1 MHQHIGAPPGCV
13 EVVITAKDADWLADL
28 IRALVDDRLAACG
41 QITDPLRTVY
51 RRDGKVQD
59 EPQARA
65 ALHTQTSSV
74 SDIVDR
80 IDRDHPGSVTNV
92 VAMQLIDGNDEYLRW
107 IVQETTPGAGE
118 PVATDRD
125 REGRAR
131 GRWFSGHHR

>member
-1 MHQHIGAPPGCV
+1 VHQHIGAPPVCV
-13 EVVITAKDADWLADL
+13 EVVITAKDAEWLADL
-28 IRALVDDRLAACG
+28 IRALVVDRLAACG
-41 QITDPLRTVY
+41 QITDPFRTIY

-65 ALHTQTSSV
+65 ALHTQTSLV

-92 VAMQLIDGNDEYLRW
+92 VPMQLVEGNDEYLRW
-107 IVQETTPGAGE
+107 IVHETTPGVGE
-118 PVATDRD
+118 RVVADGDRQ
-125 REGRAR
+125 GRAR